1 MSRLPRFL
9 RSNTTTVYHVVSR
22 TALDGLP
29 IKDEDKDCMLDIIRN
44 YSKLFFVDIMG
55 FCIMGNHL
63 HLVCRVYPENL
74 VTDQEVQ
81 QRYQE
86 YYGEDKYVSERD
98 IDCFRKKWTSLSEFV
113 KLVKQEFSRY
123 YNKRHRRK
131 GFFWGER
138 FKSVI
143 VEQGHTLVNLL
154 AYVDLNPVRAGIVKR
169 PEDYRWCSLGY
180 HMQTNNRD
188 ELLCTDFGLQEW
200 NEYAPGEILRKY
212 REFVYE
218 SGAVDAG
225 KGVTLD
231 KKLLEKERKRG
242 YKISRAERFR
252 YRSRYFTDS
261 GIIGSKEF
269 VGEVFHQ
276 IKDLLNSKGERRFTP
291 IGGVEGVY
299 SMKKLLE

>member
-1 MSRLPRFL
+1 
-9 RSNTTTVYHVVSR
+9 VSR
-22 TALDGLP
+22 TALDGYP
-29 IKDEDKDCMLDIIRN
+29 IKDEDKDYMVDIIRKF
-44 YSKLFFVDIMG
+44 SKLFFVDILG
-55 FCIMGNHL
+55 FCVMGNHL
-63 HLVCRVYPENL
+63 HLVCRVYPEDS
-74 VTDQEVQ
+74 VTDREVQ
-81 QRYQE
+81 QHYKE

-98 IDCFRKKWTSLSEFV
+98 IDYFRKIWTSLSEFV

-123 YNKRHRRK
+123 YNKKYRRK

-138 FKSVI
+138 FKSMI

-180 HMQTNNRD
+180 HLQKKNPD
-188 ELLCTDFGLQEW
+188 ELLCTDFGMQEW
-200 NEYAPGEILRKY
+200 NESAPEEILRKY

-218 SGAVDAG
+218 TGAVDAG

-231 KKLLEKERKRG
+231 KRLVEKERKKK

-252 YRSRYFTDS
+252 HRSRYFTDA

-269 VGEVFHQ
+269 VGDVFHQ
-276 IKDLLNSKGERRFTP
+276 IKDLLNSKNERRFTP
-291 IGGVEGVY
+291 IGGIEGIY
-299 SMKKLLE
+299 SMKKLQESN